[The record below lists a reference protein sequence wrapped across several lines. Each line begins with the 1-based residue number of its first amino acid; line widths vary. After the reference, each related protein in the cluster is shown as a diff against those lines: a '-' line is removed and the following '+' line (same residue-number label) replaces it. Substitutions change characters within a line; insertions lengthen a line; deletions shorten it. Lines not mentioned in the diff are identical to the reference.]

1 MASWKINL
9 IQFLK
14 IGCYLYMLHFAS
26 LDAREEIDSTLWTG
40 SPPNRV
46 MPIATPPYWNISWKM
61 SLKCFEIKNNIFIVY
76 PAVIYPPADF
86 IPESVPDLI
95 IILLRSTEI
104 VIDFQLHG
112 KAKFSVT
119 IFNP

>member
-1 MASWKINL
+1 
-9 IQFLK
+9 
-14 IGCYLYMLHFAS
+14 
-26 LDAREEIDSTLWTG
+26 
-40 SPPNRV
+40 
-46 MPIATPPYWNISWKM
+46 
-61 SLKCFEIKNNIFIVY
+61 
-76 PAVIYPPADF
+76 
-86 IPESVPDLI
+86 LI